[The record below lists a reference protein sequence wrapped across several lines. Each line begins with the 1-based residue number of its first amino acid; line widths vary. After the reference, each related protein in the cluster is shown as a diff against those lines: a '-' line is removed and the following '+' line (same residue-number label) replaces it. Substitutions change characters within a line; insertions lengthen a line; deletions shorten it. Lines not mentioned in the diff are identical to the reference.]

1 MIADLGIGS
10 NLASDV
16 GDRLANLQFAV
27 DALREAGCRVLAVSA
42 VYETDPV
49 GGPDQGPFLNA
60 CVRVATDATPHEL
73 LRTCL
78 AIEDAA
84 GRVRDERWGPRT
96 LDVDVLRCDDVTVDD
111 AELTVPHPR
120 MHERAFV
127 LVPLADVDPSVSPAP
142 DAAGVRRTGLRLT

>member
-1 MIADLGIGS
+1 VIADLGLGS
-10 NLASDV
+10 NLSSAH

-27 DALREAGCRVLAVSA
+27 DALRAAGCRVDAVSA

-49 GGPDQGPFLNA
+49 GGPDQDPFLNA
-60 CVRVATDATPHEL
+60 CVRVATDASPHEL

-84 GRVRDERWGPRT
+84 GRVRRERWGPRT
-96 LDVDVLRCDDVTVDD
+96 LDVDVLRCGDVAVDD

-120 MHERAFV
+120 MAERAFV
-127 LVPLADVDPSVSPAP
+127 LVPLADIDPSAPPAA
-142 DAAGVRRTGLRLT
+142 DTAGVRRTGLRIT